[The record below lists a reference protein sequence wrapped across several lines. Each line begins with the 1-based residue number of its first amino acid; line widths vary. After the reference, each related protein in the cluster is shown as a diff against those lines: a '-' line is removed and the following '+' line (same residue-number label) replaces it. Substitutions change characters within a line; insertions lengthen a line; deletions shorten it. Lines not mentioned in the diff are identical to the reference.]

1 MKKVLTWII
10 VLAVIGGG
18 IAAYLWWRG
27 EQATAQQSS
36 NVLRTGQ
43 VTRGDLSITVVA
55 SGNVAVNNKLD
66 LRFDSSGIVERVYVQ
81 VNQRVRAGE
90 VLAQLVTTDLER
102 AVQQAAIALE
112 QAKLNRDLLTKPVS
126 TEDVELARL
135 NVQSAAQALE
145 VARIG
150 KQTAQVDANAM
161 IVQAQRARESAYN
174 DYTREQTE
182 DARLRFA
189 RAEEQEYIAKK
200 NAEVTQEQAQAQ
212 WLAAYSRYQ
221 QAVESLRKLEEGPT
235 EQQIRQ
241 AELQIEQAE
250 LNLEQAQARLDEAR
264 LTAPFAGLVAAV
276 NVQEGVAATPGAA
289 AFTLVDD
296 SQFYV
301 DVTVDEIDIGK
312 LSIGQKAEVTLDA
325 YPDRHIEGVVESIAP
340 GALNVGGIIS
350 YRLRVRLSPPPASP
364 PSGGTERG
372 ASSPSGGIER
382 GDSSPAGGI
391 ERGDSS
397 PAGGTERG
405 ASPPS
410 GGTERGASPP
420 SGGTEGGDEWEGT
433 IRDGMTASVV
443 IYTDRVE
450 DVLLAPNW
458 AIRADQSSGET
469 VLYCYVLNTAGVPE
483 RRPITRGRYDDSS
496 TEILS
501 GLQEGDTVALV
512 TEERNLLDLFPME
525 GQ

>member
-372 ASSPSGGIER
+372 AS
-382 GDSSPAGGI
+382 
-391 ERGDSS
+391 
-397 PAGGTERG
+397 
-405 ASPPS
+405 
-410 GGTERGASPP
+410 PP